1 MEQLVDLDKI
11 NILLHLSD
19 DLNFCLSK
27 VDIFFS
33 KFKNDDGK
41 YFQYK
46 NYILTRLL
54 AIFTSGYSIDA

>member
-19 DLNFCLSK
+19 DLNFCFSK

-33 KFKNDDGK
+33 KFKKMMMEN
-41 YFQYK
+41 
-46 NYILTRLL
+46 I
-54 AIFTSGYSIDA
+54 SS